1 MKNINS
7 QIAYK
12 IKMCKPASEFSCMM
26 YGLPG
31 NNSEFVFKGQKKN
44 PNKINYKDKSIKQN
58 VCRVFYM

>member
-31 NNSEFVFKGQKKN
+31 NNSEFVFKGQKK
-44 PNKINYKDKSIKQN
+44 KIQIRSIIKIKA
-58 VCRVFYM
+58 